1 MKIDKGILVLGGLL
15 LAIIGL
21 FAGIAFSKDARTLR
35 SVSKKVE
42 TGSTNINDNHHNPSP
57 ADSKI
62 FENLL
67 GKEAP
72 DFSLESFDG
81 RKVSLSS
88 LRGKNVVLFFNEGLM
103 CYPACWEQ
111 ISAFVKD
118 TRFNPDETV
127 VLSIVT
133 DTKDKWAE
141 AVRQMPELAKA
152 TVLLDSSQE
161 VSKTYG
167 TLSLASSM
175 HKGQLPGHTYVVIDK
190 EGTVRELKDDE
201 EMLIRNDEL
210 ASIIEKF

>member
-1 MKIDKGILVLGGLL
+1 M
-15 LAIIGL
+15 AIVGL
-21 FAGIAFSKDARTLR
+21 FVGIAFSKESRTLR
-35 SVSKKVE
+35 SVSEKVE
-42 TGSTNINDNHHNPSP
+42 TTNTNTTDDHHNPPP
-57 ADSKI
+57 ADPKT
-62 FENLL
+62 FESLL

-88 LRGKNVVLFFNEGLM
+88 LRGKNVILFFNEGLM

-118 TRFNPDETV
+118 TRLNTDGTV

-141 AVRQMPELAKA
+141 AVKQMPELAKA

-167 TLSLASSM
+167 TLSLSSSM
-175 HKGQLPGHTYVVIDK
+175 HRGELPGHTYVVIDD
-190 EGTVRELKDDE
+190 EGIVRELKDDE
-201 EMLIRNDEL
+201 EMLVRNDEL
-210 ASIIEKF
+210 ASVIEKL